1 MRAFVAVI
9 LAMAILGIGFIA
21 VGGQIDQADGSIND
35 SDSSADAFNAS
46 VDVTE
51 KLTLVQGAAIPLIG
65 MAALAMLAVGV
76 LGSVARRSR

>member
-1 MRAFVAVI
+1 MKAFVAVI
-9 LAMAILGIGFIA
+9 LAVVMVGVGFIA
-21 VGGQIDQADGSIND
+21 VGGQIDQADGAVND
-35 SDSSADAFNAS
+35 SDPGADAFNAS

-51 KLTLVQGAAIPLIG
+51 QLTLVQGAAIPLVG